1 MMKKDNKKTVLF
13 YSSVKT
19 KKMFSIQSYYRNDI
33 MILRDLGYRV
43 RLSKSCWD
51 FVRFWRYSI
60 AFVYFYR
67 YGFFAGMCKLFFLS
81 CVTCCRTGRLL
92 FLLWIVAM
100 WLSYMEEKCHPIV
113 RYVIMW
119 WISNVFF
126 IWEIHQ
132 KRKSNI
138 YWWHGCKIQIM
149 FFGKEQIRP
158 LWFSRKSTNGILR
171 LVLCQLVRRG
181 IAAIEALTAGCC
193 LIHSGRGG
201 LKDAA
206 GEMGVQV
213 DIEDMESVTQTCLKL
228 YECPVDQGEIEE
240 GIRFVKERFCYKT
253 RLLFSFPPQLKQ
265 HVVFFFPPSLAYL

>member
-1 MMKKDNKKTVLF
+1 MGKIIGEESLF
-13 YSSVKT
+13 YRGG
-19 KKMFSIQSYYRNDI
+19 SIIWS
-33 MILRDLGYRV
+33 LL
-43 RLSKSCWD
+43 LLHLFK
-51 FVRFWRYSI
+51 
-60 AFVYFYR
+60 
-67 YGFFAGMCKLFFLS
+67 GMCKLFFLS

-132 KRKSNI
+132 KRKEQYLLVAWMQNI
-138 YWWHGCKIQIM
+138 DNVFRKGIDKAVMVFKEIHERHPQARFVLAGSPGEGSRYIL
-149 FFGKEQIRP
+149 EQIKR
-158 LWFSRKSTNGILR
+158 LGLDDGSVTYLGAISEELKIRLMMESKFYFMLSTYEGF
-171 LVLCQLVRRG
+171 G

-253 RLLFSFPPQLKQ
+253 RLDTIKC
-265 HVVFFFPPSLAYL
+265 YL

>member
-67 YGFFAGMCKLFFLS
+67 YGFLQRYGQNYWGRKLILQGGSIIWSLLLLHLFKGMCKLFFLS

-138 YWWHGCKIQIM
+138 YWWHGCKI
-149 FFGKEQIRP
+149 
-158 LWFSRKSTNGILR
+158 
-171 LVLCQLVRRG
+171 
-181 IAAIEALTAGCC
+181 
-193 LIHSGRGG
+193 
-201 LKDAA
+201 
-206 GEMGVQV
+206 
-213 DIEDMESVTQTCLKL
+213 
-228 YECPVDQGEIEE
+228 
-240 GIRFVKERFCYKT
+240 
-253 RLLFSFPPQLKQ
+253 
-265 HVVFFFPPSLAYL
+265 

>member
-67 YGFFAGMCKLFFLS
+67 YGFFAALWAKLLGKKAYFTGGIDYLEPSFATPFQRYVQALFLS

-138 YWWHGCKIQIM
+138 YWWHGCKI
-149 FFGKEQIRP
+149 
-158 LWFSRKSTNGILR
+158 
-171 LVLCQLVRRG
+171 
-181 IAAIEALTAGCC
+181 
-193 LIHSGRGG
+193 
-201 LKDAA
+201 
-206 GEMGVQV
+206 
-213 DIEDMESVTQTCLKL
+213 
-228 YECPVDQGEIEE
+228 
-240 GIRFVKERFCYKT
+240 
-253 RLLFSFPPQLKQ
+253 
-265 HVVFFFPPSLAYL
+265 